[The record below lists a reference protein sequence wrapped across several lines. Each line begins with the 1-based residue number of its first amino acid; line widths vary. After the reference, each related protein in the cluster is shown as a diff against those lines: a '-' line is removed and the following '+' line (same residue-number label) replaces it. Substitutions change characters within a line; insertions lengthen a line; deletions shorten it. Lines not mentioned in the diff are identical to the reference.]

1 MEWEVGGC
9 GIVHVVKEAGG
20 LLPVRRR
27 VRHGQRLRRRVRLRR
42 RLRGRR
48 RRRRLRRRR
57 PRRRRLRGALCG
69 RRRLTRFDSSQL
81 RLLVKVD
88 VAREALVERRGIVR
102 RRCGGSRERCERRRA
117 TRRHALLLRLVLWW
131 WPVRLLLLRSW
142 RLVWLVRL
150 VRRPLRR

>member
-1 MEWEVGGC
+1 M
-9 GIVHVVKEAGG
+9 HVVKEAGG

-88 VAREALVERRGIVR
+88 VAREALVERRGIV
-102 RRCGGSRERCERRRA
+102 CGGSRERCERRRA
-117 TRRHALLLRLVLWW
+117 TRRNALLLQLVLWW
-131 WPVRLLLLRSW
+131 WSVRLLLLRSL